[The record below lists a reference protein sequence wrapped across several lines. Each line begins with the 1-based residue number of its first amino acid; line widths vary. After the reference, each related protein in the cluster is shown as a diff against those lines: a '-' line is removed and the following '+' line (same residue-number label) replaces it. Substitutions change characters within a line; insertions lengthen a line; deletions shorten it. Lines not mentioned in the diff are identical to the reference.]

1 MGRGSWYRVFPGAGT
16 TGGAGAARY
25 GDYATR
31 VRHWEGWLEIL
42 SKELTWGLGGVI
54 INDMETTT
62 QNVRVGDRLI
72 GKGRGKVVAI
82 TRSEDMIPPR
92 IFFDYAVE
100 ADRTTAP
107 WESFRL
113 DESVVLEAK

>member
-1 MGRGSWYRVFPGAGT
+1 MTSA
-16 TGGAGAARY
+16 
-25 GDYATR
+25 
-31 VRHWEGWLEIL
+31 E
-42 SKELTWGLGGVI
+42 
-54 INDMETTT
+54 
-62 QNVRVGDRLI
+62 NVKVGDRRI
-72 GKGRGKVVAI
+72 GKGRGEVVAI

-113 DESVVLEAK
+113 DEIVVVEVK